1 MRFVGRFGNDAHASV
16 LETELRENGVDVS
29 SCGHVDDLP
38 SGQGFVM
45 LSPRRRRVLR
55 RHRRREHRV
64 AERRANAS

>member
-45 LSPRRRRVLR
+45 LSPDGAASSV
-55 RHRRREHRV
+55 V
-64 AERRANAS
+64 IGGANTAWPSD